1 MTPEKRFALYPYNS
15 NSLAIVSAVEGTFTE
30 EERPAPVPE
39 GVPFA
44 FVNAE
49 AFPSDATFRDAWEYD
64 FTEPNGS
71 AQNVSVNLDKAK
83 EIHKGFLR
91 MARKPLL
98 EQLDIEMFKLQEVN
112 LPTTEVATKKQ
123 ILRDITQTTELSEA
137 QTPEEVKLSWPSE
150 ILGNSPYSS

>member
-1 MTPEKRFALYPYNS
+1 MTSEKRFALYPYNS
-15 NSLAIVSAVEGTFTE
+15 NSLAIVSAVEGAFTE
-30 EERPAPVPE
+30 GERPAPVPE
-39 GVPFA
+39 GVTFA

-71 AQNVSVNLDKAK
+71 AQSISVNLNKAK

-98 EQLDIEMFKLQEVN
+98 EQLDIEVMKLQEAN
-112 LPTTEVATKKQ
+112 LSMTGVYEKKQ
-123 ILRDITQTTELSEA
+123 ILRDITQTNELNEA
-137 QTPEEVKLSWPSE
+137 QTPEEIKLSWPSE